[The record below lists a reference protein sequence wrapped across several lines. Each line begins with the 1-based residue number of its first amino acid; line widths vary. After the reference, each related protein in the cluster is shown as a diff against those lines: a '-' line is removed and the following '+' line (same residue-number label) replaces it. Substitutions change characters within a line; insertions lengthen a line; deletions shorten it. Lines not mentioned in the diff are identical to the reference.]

1 MGYHGLRF
9 QVKPLKG
16 DQNEGDQ
23 FTKKDDQNVLRERIC
38 PRWNLKE
45 MSSANE
51 TKKRK
56 NVTTEIEKIA
66 NLD

>member
-1 MGYHGLRF
+1 MGDHDLRF

-23 FTKKDDQNVLRERIC
+23 LTKKDDQNVLRERRC
-38 PRWNLKE
+38 PIWNLKE
-45 MSSANE
+45 VSSANE